1 MPDTETPQ
9 SGETSQGGETTPH
22 RHRFGQ
28 RKHIVLAGLTLSIAA
43 LILITQTWITVGAPD
58 TGVAVESLNV
68 AGGTATPAAP
78 ALAVVMLAATI
89 ALTIAGPVTRW
100 IITVV
105 QALAGAGVAGVSI
118 WAALSPEDAASAKVG
133 ETFGLGVVSSVYEVT
148 IFPIITAVAGIL
160 MVLVAV
166 WGVFVS
172 APAAS
177 TSSKY
182 DRASSKTGSA
192 TSKPGNRP
200 AGQSAGN
207 DGAQDDTA
215 VDEAMDE
222 IDQWDALTQGD
233 DPTDPDGPR
242 SGRARFY

>member
-1 MPDTETPQ
+1 MGSEMCIRD
-9 SGETSQGGETTPH
+9 
-22 RHRFGQ
+22 R
-28 RKHIVLAGLTLSIAA
+28 
-43 LILITQTWITVGAPD
+43 
-58 TGVAVESLNV
+58 
-68 AGGTATPAAP
+68 
-78 ALAVVMLAATI
+78 
-89 ALTIAGPVTRW
+89 

-177 TSSKY
+177 TSNKY

-200 AGQSAGN
+200 AGQSAGD
-207 DGAQDDTA
+207 DGTQDDTA
-215 VDEAMDE
+215 EAMDE
-222 IDQWDALTQGD
+222 IDQWDALTQGE